1 MPGSTL
7 RAGARPRLGPAALA
21 AVLAGCSPASPSP
34 STEPGDA
41 GSSGSGSA
49 TSLGDGSSTAA
60 ASTDTSTE
68 TDTGTESDTDTG
80 IDPGGDPERLV
91 GSFQL
96 QLTEPSPAVGP
107 LPATPGGTTL
117 FGQLYDG
124 PTPST
129 VVWELAAEAG
139 DCRLL
144 TPRVPFCSRPCGGDA
159 ACVED
164 DTCQAYPSP
173 VSAGDVLV
181 TGVGTTSGATSFTMA
196 PIANNYQPPA
206 GTTLAY
212 PAFAEGDEI
221 ALEAAG
227 DELGA
232 FALSAPGVAQLQ
244 LAADELALDPAADLV
259 LEWTPPAG
267 SASAIAVK
275 LDISHHG
282 GTKGILECEADD
294 TGSLAIPA
302 SLVAGLIELGV
313 AGFPSI
319 VVSRRSTG
327 STVTALGRID
337 LVVSS
342 QVTRPVLVDGVVS
355 CSEDAQCPD
364 GQTCQPDLTCQ

>member
-1 MPGSTL
+1 MLGSSCL
-7 RAGARPRLGPAALA
+7 RSRARVLLEPAALA
-21 AVLAGCSPASPSP
+21 AMLVSCSPASPG
-34 STEPGDA
+34 PGMESDDA
-41 GSSGSGSA
+41 GSSDSGS
-49 TSLGDGSSTAA
+49 TSLGGDSSTAA
-60 ASTDTSTE
+60 ASTDTGADTGIDTE
-68 TDTGTESDTDTG
+68 TDTGIDTA
-80 IDPGGDPERLV
+80 GDPEILV

-107 LPATPGGTTL
+107 TPANPGGTTL

-139 DCRLL
+139 ECRLL
-144 TPRVPFCSRPCGGDA
+144 TPRVPFCSRSCGGSA

-164 DTCQAYPSP
+164 ETCQDYPSP

-181 TGVGTTSGATSFTMA
+181 TGVATTRGETSFTMA

-206 GTTLAY
+206 GTMLAY

-232 FALSAPGVAQLQ
+232 FALAAPGVAQLQ
-244 LAADELALDPAADLV
+244 LLADELALDPAADLL
-259 LEWTPPAG
+259 LEWTPPGG
-267 SASAIAVK
+267 SASTIAVK

-302 SLVAGLIELGV
+302 SLVAGLIDLGV

-319 VVSRRSTG
+319 TVSRRSTG
-327 STVTALGRID
+327 SAVTALGRID

-355 CSEDAQCPD
+355 CSDDAQCPD